1 MDAQPDG
8 ITETTVPPPAVGE
21 TPAPAAVY
29 FDGRT
34 NRKRQVT
41 LRFGGGVEIVEQDRI
56 LDIWPFGE
64 VRRAD
69 GPPSLL
75 RLACVTALPL
85 ARLEI
90 ADQATKAAILSHC
103 AAIDTVERSRSN
115 TLRVVFWSLAALCSI
130 VGLAMFGI
138 PYAADRIAPIV
149 PVSWEKRM
157 GDAADGQIRA
167 LLGGKLCTGAEGQA
181 AFTALVDKIR
191 EAGALDLPTDAHV
204 LSSDTPNALALPGG
218 RVYMLDGLLQ
228 KANSP
233 DEIAAIIAHELG
245 HVKHRDNVK
254 RVIQSGGT
262 SFLFGLLFGDVTG
275 AGAVIFVSRQMLDA
289 SYSRDAEH
297 DADTYAVDVMHKLG
311 RSPLPMGELLFRITG
326 KEGKT
331 PFSIFASHPLTE
343 DRLQEMKK
351 ADRPNTGPALL
362 TDAQWRALKNICKG

>member
-1 MDAQPDG
+1 MDVQPDA
-8 ITETTVPPPAVGE
+8 TQETTVPPPAVGE

-29 FDGRT
+29 FDGKT

-41 LRFGGGVEIVEQDRI
+41 LRFAGGIEILEQDRI

-69 GPPSLL
+69 SPANML
-75 RLACVTALPL
+75 RLSCVTALPL

-90 ADQATKAAILSHC
+90 ADQATKAAVLAHC
-103 AAIDTVERSRSN
+103 AAIDVVERSRSN
-115 TLRVVFWSLAALCSI
+115 TLRIVFWSFAALCSI

-138 PYAADRIAPIV
+138 PYAADRVAPII

-157 GDAADGQIRA
+157 GDAADGQIRM
-167 LLGGKLCTGAEGQA
+167 LLGGKLCTNTEGQA

-191 EAGALDLPTDAHV
+191 QAGALDLPTDAHV

-262 SFLFGLLFGDVTG
+262 SFLFGLLFGDITG

-326 KEGKT
+326 KEKS

-343 DRLQEMKK
+343 DRLEEMKK
-351 ADRPNTGPALL
+351 AHRPDTGPALL
-362 TDAQWRALKNICKG
+362 TDTEWRALKNICKG

>member
-1 MDAQPDG
+1 
-8 ITETTVPPPAVGE
+8 VGE

-29 FDGRT
+29 FDGKT

-41 LRFGGGVEIVEQDRI
+41 LRFAGGLEIVEEGRI

-69 GPPSLL
+69 SGPNML